1 MKRFEL
7 YLILASVM
15 VMSCSIQENNFDTPL
30 HDDAVF
36 YASFEQPVEEGT
48 RVYVNEDLLL
58 RWTADDRVSIFN
70 KTTANQEYKFSG
82 QTGDSSGE
90 FSLVGN
96 ASTSGKSAISHIVS
110 VYPYQESTFISS
122 KEWLWV
128 YLPAEQYYA
137 KDGFGLGANTM
148 VSISSDNVFQFKNA
162 CGYIVLSLFGEG
174 VSISSI
180 KLKGNNYESLAGQA
194 LVTMQQNGNPSAR
207 LTGDLKTEISLICS
221 TPIQLGNSVEDS
233 IPFWFVVPPITF
245 DNGFTITITDT
256 KGRTFEKST
265 TKSITIQRNKLS
277 KMASI
282 EVATSFNNKNI
293 LYTTNNGKTITPYS
307 LGGFTGSLVSNEYV
321 DGLGILTFNQDVDR
335 IGSSAFHGCDNLA
348 SMTLPESVT
357 TIGGSA
363 FDQCSNLTSISL
375 PDGLALIES
384 YSFADCSSLT
394 SLILPKQLTTIEH
407 SAFNGCSSLNEI
419 TLPESLTSIGEFA
432 FANCRGLTRI
442 TVLSKTP
449 PTGGRLMFD
458 STNNCPIYV
467 PTASVD
473 AYLNSQYW
481 NDYSSRIFPADAVHV
496 SSVSLNK
503 NSIELPIGKSE
514 TLVATILPSNAT
526 NKSVTWSSNDTSVA
540 TVSSTGEVKAKAL
553 GSAIITVKTNDGGK
567 TATCS
572 ITVTAEIISVTGVSI
587 NPPSLSM
594 AVGDTQTI
602 FAKITPSDATDNTV
616 SWSSS
621 NPSIA
626 TVSSSGIVTAKSVGT
641 ATVTARTNDG
651 GLTASCNVSVI
662 DVSKYQAGDKAY
674 VGSDNNYPS
683 PDIILS
689 QSECYTFDVNST
701 IVSQRV
707 MGNYFWV
714 VIPYGYSLER
724 ANNLNFSGDY
734 IPGSGFCKEPL
745 TLNDRLYNRF
755 YLHSVIPFNST
766 YELFFIK
773 DN

>member
-1 MKRFEL
+1 MKRFAL
-7 YLILASVM
+7 YIGLATALM
-15 VMSCSIQENNFDTPL
+15 ASCTREVDIIQTPSQEA
-30 HDDAVF
+30 DVF
-36 YASFEQPVEEGT
+36 YASFEQPTEDGT
-48 RVYVNEDLLL
+48 RVYVNEDLRL
-58 RWTADDRVSIFN
+58 RWTANDRVSIFN

-96 ASTSGKSAISHIVS
+96 ASTSGKAAISHIVS
-110 VYPYQESTFISS
+110 VYPYQESTFITS

-137 KDGFGLGANTM
+137 KGGFGLGANTM
-148 VSISSDNVFQFKNA
+148 VSVSSDNVFQFKNA

-194 LVTMQQNGNPSAR
+194 MVTMQQNGNPSAS
-207 LTGDLKTEISLICS
+207 LTGDLKTEITLICS
-221 TPIQLGNSVEDS
+221 TPIQLGNSVENS

-256 KGRTFEKST
+256 KGRTFEKT
-265 TKSITIQRNKLS
+265 TSNSITIQRNKLS
-277 KMASI
+277 KMAPI

-293 LYTTNNGKTITPYS
+293 LYTTNNGRTITPYS

-321 DGLGILTFNQDVDR
+321 DGLGILTFNQDVST
-335 IGSSAFHGCDNLA
+335 IGSWAFHGCDNLT

-375 PDGLALIES
+375 PDGLALIKS

-394 SLILPKQLTTIEH
+394 SLILPNQLTTIEH
-407 SAFNGCSSLNEI
+407 CAFNGCSSLNEI

-481 NDYSSRIFPADAVHV
+481 NDYSSRIFPADAVRV

-503 NSIELPIGKSE
+503 NSLELPIGKSE

-526 NKSVTWSSNDTSVA
+526 NKSVTWSSNNTSVA
-540 TVSSTGEVKAKAL
+540 TVSSSGEVKAKAL

-572 ITVTAEIISVTGVSI
+572 VTVTAEIISVTGVSI

-594 AVGDTQTI
+594 AVGDTQTVY
-602 FAKITPSDATDNTV
+602 AEITPSDATDNTV

-626 TVSSSGIVTAKSVGT
+626 TVSSSGVVTAKAAGT

-651 GLTASCNVSVI
+651 GLIASCIVSVL

-674 VGSDNNYPS
+674 VGFDNNYPS

-689 QSECYTFDVNST
+689 KSECFDFDVNST

-724 ANNLNFSGDY
+724 ANNLNFGGDY
-734 IPGSGFCKEPL
+734 IPGSGFRKEPIL
-745 TLNDRLYNRF
+745 LNAKLYNRF
-755 YLHSVIPFNST
+755 YLISTIPLRNT
-766 YELFFIK
+766 YELYFSK
-773 DN
+773 DE

>member
-1 MKRFEL
+1 
-7 YLILASVM
+7 
-15 VMSCSIQENNFDTPL
+15 
-30 HDDAVF
+30 
-36 YASFEQPVEEGT
+36 
-48 RVYVNEDLLL
+48 
-58 RWTADDRVSIFN
+58 
-70 KTTANQEYKFSG
+70 
-82 QTGDSSGE
+82 
-90 FSLVGN
+90 
-96 ASTSGKSAISHIVS
+96 
-110 VYPYQESTFISS
+110 
-122 KEWLWV
+122 
-128 YLPAEQYYA
+128 
-137 KDGFGLGANTM
+137 
-148 VSISSDNVFQFKNA
+148 
-162 CGYIVLSLFGEG
+162 
-174 VSISSI
+174 
-180 KLKGNNYESLAGQA
+180 
-194 LVTMQQNGNPSAR
+194 
-207 LTGDLKTEISLICS
+207 
-221 TPIQLGNSVEDS
+221 
-233 IPFWFVVPPITF
+233 
-245 DNGFTITITDT
+245 
-256 KGRTFEKST
+256 
-265 TKSITIQRNKLS
+265 
-277 KMASI
+277 
-282 EVATSFNNKNI
+282 
-293 LYTTNNGKTITPYS
+293 
-307 LGGFTGSLVSNEYV
+307 
-321 DGLGILTFNQDVDR
+321 
-335 IGSSAFHGCDNLA
+335 
-348 SMTLPESVT
+348 
-357 TIGGSA
+357 
-363 FDQCSNLTSISL
+363 
-375 PDGLALIES
+375 
-384 YSFADCSSLT
+384 
-394 SLILPKQLTTIEH
+394 
-407 SAFNGCSSLNEI
+407 
-419 TLPESLTSIGEFA
+419 
-432 FANCRGLTRI
+432 
-442 TVLSKTP
+442 
-449 PTGGRLMFD
+449 MFD

-496 SSVSLNK
+496 SSVSLNQ